1 MPPAN
6 LGGRFS
12 FDWYLHPHPRPSPL
26 LRLRPN
32 PASMRLDQRLGDGET
47 QSRGRAIR
55 VRPRFIGAVEAVEDV
70 GQVGGWNT
78 FSGIRDCN

>member
-1 MPPAN
+1 
-6 LGGRFS
+6 
-12 FDWYLHPHPRPSPL
+12 
-26 LRLRPN
+26 
-32 PASMRLDQRLGDGET
+32 MRLNQRLGDGET

-55 VRPRFIGAVEAVEDV
+55 VGAGFVGAVEAVEDV